1 MYTRQKF
8 RITCIQSWKTTYL
21 VILVKETSLES
32 SHHVVLQIL
41 QIIHVADVV
50 IEELVR
56 PLVGAELQGELSQRR

>member
-1 MYTRQKF
+1 M
-8 RITCIQSWKTTYL
+8 SYL

>member
-1 MYTRQKF
+1 M
-8 RITCIQSWKTTYL
+8 SYL

-41 QIIHVADVV
+41 QIIDVADVV

-56 PLVGAELQGELSQRR
+56 PLVGAELQ